1 MSKYTGMIGNQHT
14 LLSSAVL
21 GHFKRGV
28 WIGGIEPH
36 LCIPGRV
43 AQLVMCLVT
52 DACLTADPGVGTLI
66 LAQSR
71 TFVEI
76 YHEIISAVIL
86 LPPAYSF
93 KEGCCQL
100 QANVCTRST
109 AMVNRMFNLKTQL

>member
-1 MSKYTGMIGNQHT
+1 MSKFSGLIGNGYI

-21 GHFKRGV
+21 GHFKGGWDRG
-28 WIGGIEPH
+28 IGPH
-36 LCIPGRV
+36 LCIPGCV
-43 AQLVMCLVT
+43 AQSVTCLVT

-66 LAQSR
+66 PAQSH

-86 LPPAYSF
+86 LPPANSF

-100 QANVCTRST
+100 QANACAPIST
-109 AMVNRMFNLKTQL
+109 G